1 MKRIIE
7 GRTFN
12 TETATKVAF
21 AKVDRPYLGADEE
34 QTLYLTRSGAFFVHV
49 RDPVDNQD
57 DIEILTGEEA
67 QNWVLEGEVELFN
80 SPFPDPPEA
89 AAEEPSKTEAT
100 IFIRVPQSLKRQIDA
115 TAKAAGQSVNAWA
128 MRCLERC
135 LDLNRHEQA
144 KLNQQE
150 AEGTTE

>member
-1 MKRIIE
+1 MKRIID
-7 GRTFN
+7 GKTYN

-21 AKVDRPYLGADEE
+21 AKVDQPYLETDEE
-34 QTLYLTRSGAFFVHV
+34 HTLYMTRGGAFFVHI
-49 RDPVDNQD
+49 RDPDENQD
-57 DIEILTGEEA
+57 DIEILTEKKA
-67 QNWVLEGEVELFN
+67 QEWLLEGEVEVYN

-89 AAEEPSKTEAT
+89 AAEEPSKPEAT
-100 IFIRVPQSLKRQIDA
+100 IFIRVPQSLKRKIDA

-128 MRCLERC
+128 MRCLEKC

-150 AEGTTE
+150 AEGITE